1 MIFFLPVF
9 SCFQVNQMTFS
20 ADFTSLSGRY
30 KGLQGSSLETRGVI
44 FLLKQGGLLLIGV
57 SVNFLASHCTG
68 LPRFG
73 LAWQTKAK
81 FLMYTKTQF
90 FL

>member
-1 MIFFLPVF
+1 MNNERIWPLRVLP
-9 SCFQVNQMTFS
+9 
-20 ADFTSLSGRY
+20 GRY

-68 LPRFG
+68 LPIFG
-73 LAWQTKAK
+73 LAWQAQAHV
-81 FLMYTKTQF
+81 LMYTITQF
-90 FL
+90 IL